1 MQRLILM
8 RHGKAERGPVGGED
22 VQRHL
27 TERGVAD
34 ARLMGKALAD
44 EGLAPD
50 LALVSASART
60 QETWIAAAQSFP
72 DARVQVRRSLYLAS
86 AGHLH
91 AAVEQ
96 AGAPDETLM
105 IVGHNPGLHELA
117 LRLLREGGAPP
128 SVMAKIGGGF
138 PTATAIAFTVDAA
151 GRRHYDGVFYAK
163 DHGGGGGE

>member
-8 RHGKAERGPVGGED
+8 RHGKAERAGLGDDDAE
-22 VQRHL
+22 RHL
-27 TERGVAD
+27 TQRGLAD
-34 ARLMGKALAD
+34 SRLMGKVLAG

-60 QETWIAAAQSFP
+60 QETWAAAAEFFP
-72 DARVQVRRSLYLAS
+72 RAKVQVRQGLYLAS
-86 AGHLH
+86 AGHMH
-91 AAVEQ
+91 QAAEQ
-96 AGAPDETLM
+96 SGVADQTLM

-128 SVMAKIGGGF
+128 SVVAKVGDGF

-151 GRRHYDGVFYAK
+151 GRHHYDGVFYAK

>member
-8 RHGKAERGPVGGED
+8 RHGKAERGAVGGED
-22 VQRHL
+22 VERRL
-27 TERGVAD
+27 TERGTAD
-34 ARLMGKALAD
+34 ARLMGKVLAG

-50 LALVSASART
+50 LALVSSSVRT
-60 QETWIAAAQSFP
+60 QETWMAAAQAFP
-72 DARVQVRRSLYLAS
+72 RARVQVRQGLYLAS
-86 AGHLH
+86 ARQLYE
-91 AAVEQ
+91 AAER
-96 AGAPDETLM
+96 AGTPDETLM

-138 PTATAIAFTVDAA
+138 PTSTAIAFTVDSA
-151 GRRHYDGVFYAK
+151 GRHHYDGVFYAK